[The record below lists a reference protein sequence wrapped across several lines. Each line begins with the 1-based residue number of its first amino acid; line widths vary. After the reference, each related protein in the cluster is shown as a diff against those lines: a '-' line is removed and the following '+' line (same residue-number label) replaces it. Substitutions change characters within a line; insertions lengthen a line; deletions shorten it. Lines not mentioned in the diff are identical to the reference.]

1 MDVRQLTLN
10 EADQFINNIV
20 NTQSPYKVRPF
31 DSELRIQKQKN
42 SNDIKIAI
50 NTFIATTFFGGL
62 FYLFFH
68 ALATMVHSKTDFQAL
83 LALLPIMLIVPT
95 FLIFTAVSG
104 YADELPNAEKAGF
117 IPINEA
123 KNIVYREMLKIGV
136 NNINRNHFEKL
147 VKRLAFL
154 VMCGEDPFDVFK
166 KDDSLN
172 TVNQQIETLQKFDQN
187 NIALGVLVA
196 KRDRLLKK
204 DLQRLNYLVCY
215 NAREEI
221 HKIYQQE
228 DPQAIE
234 LIPASFRH
242 NLAEN
247 LYEYYA
253 EGIK

>member
-10 EADQFINNIV
+10 EADQFINNVV
-20 NTQSPYKVRPF
+20 NTQSPYKVKPF

-50 NTFIATTFFGGL
+50 NAFIATTFFGSL

-68 ALATMVHSKTDFQAL
+68 ALATLVHSKTDFQAL

-117 IPINEA
+117 IPANEA
-123 KNIVYREMLKIGV
+123 KNVVYQEMLKIGV
-136 NNINRNHFEKL
+136 NNINRKHFEKL

-196 KRDRLLKK
+196 KRDRLLEK

-228 DPQAIE
+228 DPQTIE

-242 NLAEN
+242 NLAET
-247 LYEYYA
+247 LYKHYA

>member
-10 EADQFINNIV
+10 EADQFINNIFD
-20 NTQSPYKVRPF
+20 TQSPYKVKPF

-50 NTFIATTFFGGL
+50 NAFITTTFFGGL

-68 ALATMVHSKTDFQAL
+68 ALTTMAYSKANFQAL
-83 LALLPIMLIVPT
+83 LALLSIMLIVTT
-95 FLIFTAVSG
+95 FLVFTAVSG

-117 IPINEA
+117 IPVNEA
-123 KNIVYREMLKIGV
+123 KNIVYQEMLKIGV
-136 NNINRNHFEKL
+136 NNINHKHFEKL

-154 VMCGEDPFDVFK
+154 VMRGEEPFDVFK
-166 KDDSLN
+166 DDNSLN
-172 TVNQQIETLQKFDQN
+172 TVNQQIETLQKFDQS

-196 KRDRLLKK
+196 KRDRLLEK
-204 DLQRLNYLVCY
+204 DLQRLNYLICY

-228 DPQAIE
+228 DPQAIK